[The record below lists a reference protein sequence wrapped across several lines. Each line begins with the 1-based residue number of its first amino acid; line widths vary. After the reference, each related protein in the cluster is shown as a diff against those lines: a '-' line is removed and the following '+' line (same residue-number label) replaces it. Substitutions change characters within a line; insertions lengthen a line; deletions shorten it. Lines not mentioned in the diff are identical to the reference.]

1 MTDMNG
7 IKAKELNQINTQDG
21 EALCATSAP
30 DWFIAQKGRLGEA
43 FAPPRPGN
51 DIKFFTTGS
60 DYFKDVAQA
69 IKSAKKSVFI
79 TGWQINYE
87 VRLDGDT
94 RLWDCL
100 HEATRNENAPDI
112 YLMPWLSPKAG
123 VDTGDMETMLAAFN
137 LNAGLAQ
144 RKVWCMPAIQQSDMG
159 NLGTFFS
166 HHQKAVVI
174 DNEIAYV
181 GGIDLAYGRRDDN
194 NFRLAAG
201 DRQARELYNPCI
213 PPLSE
218 IESHKQYPYITS
230 AELIGA
236 ALMRG
241 DGISKA
247 QRAIGWASDN
257 RMFNALR
264 GTGKELGEW
273 VSDQGKDLL
282 RFFGAGAADTT
293 GGVIEI
299 AKFVSHQ
306 LTPANIALWKST
318 LKQWQ
323 HSLNAALQEMDQE
336 TDTFAGTNQGLSDLR
351 LQAREINGSIVNW
364 LARAEQAG
372 ALTSEQLQSLT
383 SQAETIQ
390 AKVESWI
397 TQALELTPTAQVQS
411 ATLKG
416 HIASLKAQVDQWK
429 ARVTP
434 ELNAL
439 ESELSRWAKQT
450 IESGQAISN
459 DLLTRG
465 TELVNLWTQQSGLGA
480 FYAWLNNTPT
490 PIITA
495 NALKEFDGLAT
506 PFLLYLHSVLDRMA
520 DSQKSEP
527 YSYLADRNTRLLPVS
542 GMTIDPKKQPRM
554 PWHDVHMRLEG
565 TAVYDISRNFVAR
578 WNSIQARYDGKQQQM
593 PAVLAGALSLVSDD
607 LEPVPF
613 QPHYLPEPEP
623 VAGKGSVTAQV
634 LRSAP
639 FRLLQEEHQGKG
651 GQGAAPQSRQANC
664 QQAMLQAISGAQ
676 HFIYIENQFFQSDFG
691 ESSPSSE
698 QAPGAVTG
706 PMDSLMSVEGL
717 PGYEQYAQ
725 RLRLDELE
733 ENPAN
738 LHKINY
744 FELAKMIRSGE
755 AEPFT
760 RGLIQVLSNQ
770 SAMEALRAIQ
780 EPQANILNDLAGAIA
795 ERIEKAIDMGESFH
809 VYMVLPVHPEGPLN
823 MLTLMTQVHLT
834 MQTLSL
840 GENSLVDRI
849 QWAMEIKAYMDRGTT
864 EQEAKARALM
874 KDNKDIPLYKKQ
886 NWQQYLTLLNL
897 RTWDMFDGYPVTEQI
912 YVHSKLLIADD
923 RVAVIGSAN
932 INDRSQLGG
941 RDSELA
947 VVVSGGTTSTES
959 IDGHCNYPVCNAVQQ
974 LRIDIWRKLFGLEI
988 SHPEVKVK
996 PASQLEATI
1005 TQPAAAESWHSIQA
1019 QAAENTKFYQA
1030 AFPFIPRNGASIWP
1044 TWEKMV
1050 TARTTPNTPEEEL
1063 DTYMPF
1069 DEGFWKYP
1077 TMAAEPN
1084 EIKGFITAL
1093 PVSWTQSEYNDCTA
1107 NLSILALIEPQ
1118 LSSGQGFATVAYKP
1132 RSQNNKGTT

>member
-1 MTDMNG
+1 MTEMNG
-7 IKAKELNQINTQDG
+7 IKAKQLNQINTQEG

-30 DWFIAQKGRLGEA
+30 DWFIAQNGHLGEA
-43 FAPPRPGN
+43 FAPPRSGN
-51 DIKFFTTGS
+51 DIRFFTTGS
-60 DYFKDVAQA
+60 DYFKDVAHA
-69 IKSAKKSVFI
+69 IKNAKKSVFI

-87 VRLDGDT
+87 VRLYGDT

-100 HEATRNENAPDI
+100 HEATRKENAPDI

-123 VDTGDMETMLAAFN
+123 VDTGDMETMLAAFI

-213 PPLSE
+213 PALSE
-218 IESHKQYPYITS
+218 IESHKQYPYMTS
-230 AELIGA
+230 VELIGA
-236 ALMRG
+236 ALMAG
-241 DGISKA
+241 DSISKA

-299 AKFVSHQ
+299 AKFVNNQ

-323 HSLNAALQEMDQE
+323 YSLNAAFQELDQE
-336 TDTFAGTNQGLSDLR
+336 TDTFAGTSQGLNDLR
-351 LQAREINGSIVNW
+351 LQAREINDSIVNW

-372 ALTSEQLQSLT
+372 ALTPAQLQSLT
-383 SQAETIQ
+383 SEAEAIQ
-390 AKVESWI
+390 ARIDSWI
-397 TQALELTPTAQVQS
+397 NQALELTPTARTQS
-411 ATLKG
+411 AALKG
-416 HIASLKAQVDQWK
+416 HIAALKAQVDEWK

-450 IESGQAISN
+450 IASGQEISN

-495 NALKEFDGLAT
+495 SALKEFDELAT

-542 GMTIDPKKQPRM
+542 GMTIDAKKQPRM

-565 TAVYDISRNFVAR
+565 AAVYDISRNFVAR
-578 WNSIQARYDGKQQQM
+578 WNSIQARYDGRQQQM
-593 PAVLAGALSLVSDD
+593 PAVLAQALSLVSDD
-607 LEPVPF
+607 FEPVPF
-613 QPHYLPEPEP
+613 QPHYLPEPAP
-623 VAGKGSVTAQV
+623 VAAKGSVTAQV

-651 GQGAAPQSRQANC
+651 GLGAAPQSRQANC

-780 EPQANILNDLAGAIA
+780 EPQSTILNDLAGAIA

-897 RTWDMFDGYPVTEQI
+897 RTWDMFGGYPVTEQI
-912 YVHSKLLIADD
+912 YVHSKLLIVDD

-974 LRIDIWRKLFGLEI
+974 LRIDLWRKLFGLEI
-988 SHPEVKVK
+988 SHQEVKVK
-996 PASQLEATI
+996 PASQLEATL
-1005 TQPAAAESWHSIQA
+1005 TQPAAPSSWEAIQV
-1019 QAAENTKFYQA
+1019 QARDNAKKYEDSFTYV
-1030 AFPFIPRNGASIWP
+1030 PRNGASIWP
-1044 TWEKMV
+1044 TWEEMV
-1050 TARTTPNTPEEEL
+1050 NARTTPNLPEKEL
-1063 DTYMPF
+1063 DIYMPF
-1069 DEGFWKYP
+1069 EKGFWEYP
-1077 TMAAEPN
+1077 KPADAPGD
-1084 EIKGFITAL
+1084 IRGFITAL
-1093 PVSWTQSEYNDCTA
+1093 PVSWTHNEYNDSTA
-1107 NLSILALIEPQ
+1107 NLSILALIEPEFF
-1118 LSSGQGFATVAYKP
+1118 SGQDVSIFAYNGQAP
-1132 RSQNNKGTT
+1132 NPGETT

>member
-1 MTDMNG
+1 MNG
-7 IKAKELNQINTQDG
+7 IKAKQLNQINTQEG

-30 DWFIAQKGRLGEA
+30 DWFIPQKSGLGEA

-51 DIKFFTTGS
+51 DIRFFTTGA

-69 IKSAKKSVFI
+69 IKNAKKSVFI

-100 HEATRNENAPDI
+100 HEATRKENAPDI

-123 VDTGDMETMLAAFN
+123 VDTGDMETMLAAFI

-213 PPLSE
+213 PPLAE
-218 IESHKQYPYITS
+218 IEGHKQYPYMTS
-230 AELIGA
+230 VELIGA
-236 ALMRG
+236 ALMAG
-241 DGISKA
+241 DSLSKA

-257 RMFNALR
+257 RMFNAVR

-299 AKFVSHQ
+299 AKFVNNQ

-323 HSLNAALQEMDQE
+323 HSLNAALQELDKE
-336 TDTFAGTNQGLSDLR
+336 TDTFAGSSQGLNDLR
-351 LQAREINGSIVNW
+351 LQAREINGLISSW
-364 LARAEQAG
+364 LVSAEQAG
-372 ALTSEQLQSLT
+372 ALTSEQQQSLT
-383 SQAETIQ
+383 SRAETIL
-390 AKVESWI
+390 AKVENWI
-397 TQALELTPTAQVQS
+397 TQALELTPTARTQS

-416 HIASLKAQVDQWK
+416 RIASLNAQVDEWK

-434 ELNAL
+434 ELSAL

-450 IESGQAISN
+450 IASGQAISN

-495 NALKEFDGLAT
+495 NALKEFDELAT
-506 PFLLYLHSVLDRMA
+506 PFLLYLHSILDRMA

-554 PWHDVHMRLEG
+554 PWHDVHMRMEG
-565 TAVYDISRNFVAR
+565 TSVYDISRNFVAR
-578 WNSIQARYDGKQQQM
+578 WNSIQARYDGKQQQL
-593 PAVLAGALSLVSDD
+593 PAVLASALSLVSED
-607 LEPVPF
+607 LKPVPF
-613 QPHYLPEPEP
+613 IPHFLPEPAP
-623 VAGKGSVTAQV
+623 VAAKGSVTAQV

-725 RLRLDELE
+725 RLCLDELE
-733 ENPAN
+733 ENSAN

-849 QWAMEIKAYMDRGTT
+849 QWAMEIKAYMDRGST
-864 EQEAKARALM
+864 EQEAKARALI

-897 RTWDMFDGYPVTEQI
+897 RTWDMFGGYPVTEQI

-947 VVVSGGTTSTES
+947 VVVSGGATSTES

-974 LRIDIWRKLFGLEI
+974 LRIDLWRKLFGLEI

-996 PASQLEATI
+996 PASQLEAI
-1005 TQPAAAESWHSIQA
+1005 LPQPAVAESWRSIQA

-1044 TWEKMV
+1044 TWEEMV
-1050 TARTTPNTPEEEL
+1050 SARTTPNTPEEEL
-1063 DTYMPF
+1063 DIYMPF
-1069 DEGFWKYP
+1069 EEGFWKYS

-1132 RSQNNKGTT
+1132 RAQNNKGTT